1 MAFSWQARTQP
12 RTSTADRR
20 DKTTADELASRAG
33 LLFRLGYAE
42 ADAIQRLTAHV
53 AWEYDQ
59 PQSTGLYTRPAAL
72 SDQAISKLVA
82 ETYKRRPG

>member
-1 MAFSWQARTQP
+1 MSFPWLSRTN
-12 RTSTADRR
+12 SVAGGADRR
-20 DKTTADELASRAG
+20 DKVVADELASRAG
-33 LLFRLGYAE
+33 LLYRLGYSE
-42 ADAIQRLTAHV
+42 ADATKRLIAHI

-59 PQSTGLYTRPAAL
+59 PQSQYKRPESL